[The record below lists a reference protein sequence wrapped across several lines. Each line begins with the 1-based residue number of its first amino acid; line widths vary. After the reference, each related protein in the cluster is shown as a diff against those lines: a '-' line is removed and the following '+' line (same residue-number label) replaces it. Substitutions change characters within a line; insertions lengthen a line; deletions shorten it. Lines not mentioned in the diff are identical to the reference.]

1 MYLRF
6 NVESQHL
13 TRTDRSIVVARS
25 ENYLKAKF
33 DFSPDWDGVTKTG
46 VFTNGGRVY
55 NVILDNDECFVPTEV
70 IRKGCFTVSVF
81 GGDLITADVV
91 TIRVEPSGYEVGGSP
106 EPPTPEVYEQVLGM
120 FDKFRGGEEG
130 QVLSKSSDDDL
141 EFEWVDQGGGGG
153 GTAPRWG
160 NIAGTLANQTDLQA
174 ALDAKENAADAF
186 DGNYENLTN
195 KPTLF
200 SGDYRDLTNKP
211 ELFSGDY
218 DDLSNKPTLFSGNYN
233 DLTNK
238 PDIPTIEAN
247 PTLSGQ
253 EPTLRGI
260 SINGDGFI
268 VPTGG
273 AASWIDER
281 DITTKRLKVTDDMEL
296 TNISSEETLY
306 LYENDNLCALPDV
319 AETTANGITYK
330 VENGLIYLNGT
341 ATKTFYID
349 VAILAPK
356 FLLNQTMN
364 FFIEPVSGER
374 TTANI
379 YVWTPFKYLSG
390 SEEKQ
395 LKPSTGNAQFTYSKV
410 IGFTTD
416 TKIQVG
422 SGAVCTNLVLRPY
435 FGLRMSNIT
444 PAGTTGLPTGI
455 KHVVGSSLSNA
466 NGTIYGIDYAF
477 SAHVKSR
484 TELPKLF
491 GKKMVSCGDSI
502 AYGHGGDP
510 YVYTIANNQNMSY
523 EKEAVGEA
531 RLTSASPTRSVL
543 AQVTELT
550 DDYDFIL
557 VEGGINDALNGSTIG
572 ELTSGFDATL
582 DDTTVIGA
590 VETICKFLVEHYASA
605 KKLFILCHR
614 TTNANYQPHAAQT
627 TYFEAII
634 TALKKWNI
642 PYIDLREFPLC
653 GYNSYYAQTYFNQS
667 DFTQHGGLHPNTA
680 GYALGYINP
689 ITAKMESI

>member
-91 TIRVEPSGYEVGGSP
+91 TIRVEPSGYEIGGSP

-120 FDKFRGGEEG
+120 FDRFRGGEEG
-130 QVLSKSSDDDL
+130 QVLSKSSDEDL
-141 EFEWVDQGGGGG
+141 EFEWTDMGGG

-160 NIAGTLANQTDLQA
+160 NITGTLANQSDLQE

-195 KPTLF
+195 KPNLF

-218 DDLSNKPTLFSGNYN
+218 NDLSNKPTLFSGNYN

-238 PDIPTIEAN
+238 PDIPTVEAN

-253 EPTLRGI
+253 ESTLRAI
-260 SINGDGFI
+260 RINGDDFI
-268 VPTGG
+268 VPSSG

-349 VAILAPK
+349 VAIIAPK

-395 LKPSTGNAQFTYSKV
+395 LKPSTGSAQFTYSKV

-435 FGLRMSNIT
+435 FGLRMSNVT

-455 KHVVGSSLSNA
+455 KHIVGSSLSNA

-477 SAHVKSR
+477 SAHVKSK
-484 TELPKLF
+484 TELSKLF
-491 GKKMVSCGDSI
+491 GKKMVACGDSI
-502 AYGHGGDP
+502 AYGHSGDP
-510 YVYTIANNQNMSY
+510 YVYTIADKQNMSY
-523 EKEAVGEA
+523 EKEAIGEA
-531 RLTSASPTRSVL
+531 RLSTTSPTRSITN
-543 AQVTELT
+543 QVTELT

-557 VEGGINDALNGSTIG
+557 VEGGINDALNGVSIG
-572 ELTSGFDATL
+572 TLTEGFSAELNAS
-582 DDTTVIGA
+582 TVIGA

-627 TYFEAII
+627 TYFDAII

-642 PYIDLREFPLC
+642 PYIDLREYPLC
-653 GYNSYYAQTYFNQS
+653 GYNAYYAQTYFSQS
-667 DFTQHGGLHPNTA
+667 DFEQHGGLHPNTA
-680 GYALGYINP
+680 GYALGYIDQ